1 MARILKA
8 VHYNTSIE
16 HGVAVLCG
24 RMMRT
29 TELVERLVRF
39 ESPLQV
45 RYAFRCALISTRM
58 RSRHLRL
65 FAPCA
70 MFFLVL
76 VGAGSG
82 QNTPLI
88 SLDQAIDLAL
98 AHNHSIKATRTLILQ
113 NQAQEITAN
122 LRPNPTLGAD
132 TQFIPFFSPQ
142 DFSGDNLNQTQQFDI
157 GLGYLF
163 ERGHKR
169 QRRVQAARDQTSVTR
184 AQVTDAERTLA
195 FNVGQQ
201 FVSVLL
207 AESTLEFA
215 LQDLKGF
222 QQEVD
227 ISAAQLKAGYIGE
240 GDYLKIKLQLLQFQ
254 TDVSSARLAKV
265 QALVGLREFLGYD
278 AVPATYDVL
287 GELAYQP
294 LKAGL
299 EDLQMK
305 AMRERPDFRAA
316 ELGIAAARSQIL
328 LAKAN
333 AKVDVNGTYDFSHVS
348 GENTASIFVNF
359 ELPFFNRNQGEIART
374 GYALTQAQEQQ
385 QAASDT
391 VLSDVSNAYAA
402 VKSND
407 EVVELYTSGYLKQ
420 AQDSR
425 DISEYAYKRGAASLL
440 DFLDAER
447 SYRSI
452 QLAYRQALASY
463 MTALEQLKEAVGTR
477 NLP

>member
-1 MARILKA
+1 
-8 VHYNTSIE
+8 
-16 HGVAVLCG
+16 
-24 RMMRT
+24 
-29 TELVERLVRF
+29 
-39 ESPLQV
+39 
-45 RYAFRCALISTRM
+45 M
-58 RSRHLRL
+58 RSRYLRT
-65 FAPCA
+65 FAPVAICFA
-70 MFFLVL
+70 LVTYG
-76 VGAGSG
+76 VA
-82 QNTPLI
+82 QNPTLI
-88 SLDQAIDLAL
+88 SLEQAIDLAL
-98 AHNHSIKATRTLILQ
+98 AQSHSLKATRTLILQ
-113 NQAQEITAN
+113 NEAQEITAN

-132 TQFIPFFSPQ
+132 TQFVPFFSPQ
-142 DFSGDNLNQTQQFDI
+142 DFSGENLDETQQFDI
-157 GLGYLF
+157 GISYLF

-169 QRRVQAARDQTSVTR
+169 QRRLQAARDQTAVTR
-184 AQVTDAERTLA
+184 AQVADAERTLA

-215 LQDLKGF
+215 LQDLKSF
-222 QQEVD
+222 QQTVD
-227 ISAAQLKAGYIGE
+227 IGAAQYKAGYIGE
-240 GDYLKIKLQLLQFQ
+240 GDYLKIELQLLQFQ

-265 QALVGLREFLGYD
+265 QALVALRQLIGYH
-278 AVPATYDVL
+278 AVPADFDVI
-287 GELAYQP
+287 GDLAYQS
-294 LKAGL
+294 LKGNL

-316 ELGIAAARSQIL
+316 ELGITAAQSQIR

-333 AKVDVNGTYDFSHVS
+333 AKVDVNGTYDFTHVS
-348 GENTASIFVNF
+348 GENTASLFANF
-359 ELPFFNRNQGEIART
+359 ELPIFNRNQGEIART

-391 VLSDVSNAYAA
+391 VLSDVTVAYEA
-402 VKSND
+402 VRSND
-407 EVVELYTSGYLKQ
+407 EIVQLYTSGYLKQ

-463 MTALEQLKEAVGTR
+463 MTAIEQLKEAVGTR

>member
-1 MARILKA
+1 
-8 VHYNTSIE
+8 
-16 HGVAVLCG
+16 
-24 RMMRT
+24 MRGS
-29 TELVERLVRF
+29 E
-39 ESPLQV
+39 
-45 RYAFRCALISTRM
+45 CALISILM
-58 RSRHLRL
+58 RSRCLRT
-65 FAPCA
+65 FAPTA
-70 MFFLVL
+70 MSFLLL
-76 VGAGSG
+76 VAAGSG
-82 QNTPLI
+82 QNTTLI

-122 LRPNPTLGAD
+122 LRPNPTLGVD
-132 TQFIPFFSPQ
+132 SQFIPFFSPQ
-142 DFSGDNLNQTQQFDI
+142 DFSGENLNETQQFDI
-157 GLGYLF
+157 GIGYLF
-163 ERGHKR
+163 ERGRKR
-169 QRRVQAARDQTSVTR
+169 QRRLQAARDQTAVTR

-207 AESTLEFA
+207 AESTLQFA

-222 QQEVD
+222 QQTVD
-227 ISAAQLKAGYIGE
+227 ISETQLKAGYIGE

-265 QALVGLREFLGYD
+265 QALVGLREFLGYN
-278 AVPATYDVL
+278 AVPADFDVV
-287 GELAYQP
+287 GDLAYQP
-294 LKAGL
+294 LKANL
-299 EDLQMK
+299 EDLRMR
-305 AMRERPDFRAA
+305 AMRERPDFQAA
-316 ELGIAAARSQIL
+316 ELGITAAQSQIL

-333 AKVDVNGTYDFSHVS
+333 AKVDVNGTYDFTHVS
-348 GENTASIFVNF
+348 GENTASIFANL
-359 ELPFFNRNQGEIART
+359 ELPIFNRNQGEIART

-385 QAASDT
+385 QAVSDT
-391 VLSDVSNAYAA
+391 VLSDVANAYEA
-402 VKSND
+402 VRSND
-407 EVVELYTSGYLKQ
+407 EVVQLYTSGYIKQ

-440 DFLDAER
+440 DLLDAER
-447 SYRSI
+447 SYRSV